1 MQDKYDPK
9 EIETRIYKIWEEK
22 GYFKADNKSP
32 KPSFCIV
39 IPPPNVTGSLHMGHA
54 LNNTLQD
61 ILARYKR
68 ARGYNVLWLPGCDH
82 AGIAT
87 QNVVERELKKEGL
100 NKKQLGRE
108 KFMERVWQW
117 KDKYGKTIMMQLR
130 KLGSSLDWTRERFTM
145 DEGLSDAVKEV
156 FIRLYNEGLIYRG
169 DYIVN
174 WCPRCLTALSDIEVV
189 HKEIDGFFYYIKYPY
204 ADDSGKYIEVA
215 TTRPET
221 LLGDTAV
228 AVHPE
233 DDRYK
238 DLKEGTLFVLPET
251 GRKIPLIKDKYVDKT
266 FGTGAVKITP
276 AHDPNDFEIGLRH
289 KLEIINVM
297 TEDGKMNEKAGEK
310 GKYKGLDR
318 FKARQQIVEELK
330 KQGLLARIDSHKHAV
345 GHCYRCDTIVE
356 PYVSTQWFVK
366 TKPLA
371 RPAIDVVEKGGIKF
385 VPDMWKKIY
394 FEWMDNIKDWC
405 ISRQLWWGHRIPA
418 YYCSCGETIVSK
430 NAPQKCPKCGGTDIR
445 QDEDVLD
452 TWFSSALWPFSTL
465 GWPEETDDLK
475 AFFPTSVLVTSWD
488 ILFFWVARMIMMS
501 MKFMGKQPF
510 YHVVINSL
518 VCDEHGKKMS
528 KSKGNVIDPLGVMDK
543 YSADALRFTMASLE
557 TQTRHIS
564 FSEDRLKGYHNFMN
578 KIWNA
583 SKFVINNAKD
593 YKEEEALPQSLK
605 IFEKWILNETDDLKE
620 KITTDME
627 NYMFSDAALS
637 IYDFFWHVFCDWY
650 IEISKIELMKENSDY
665 KNTVKNVLLSVLKDS
680 LILMHVIIPF
690 ITEEIYQNLPVSSK
704 KDSIM
709 LETWPEKYGIVLNEN
724 EKKEMEYLKEI
735 IYYIRNLRA
744 DFEIPFSEEI
754 DVYIT
759 LHDGSDILKNND
771 EIIRKLAKVRKIH
784 GEKIQKCV
792 KKDIVSH
799 GLKIG
804 ETGIDVKAIKD
815 INKVLNDKNQEI
827 DKLKKA
833 IETTQNKL
841 SDPDFEKNAPEKLK
855 QEMNGKIDASR
866 KKIEIL
872 ENDVKNLI
880 QAVK

>member
-1 MQDKYDPK
+1 
-9 EIETRIYKIWEEK
+9 
-22 GYFKADNKSP
+22 
-32 KPSFCIV
+32 
-39 IPPPNVTGSLHMGHA
+39 
-54 LNNTLQD
+54 
-61 ILARYKR
+61 
-68 ARGYNVLWLPGCDH
+68 
-82 AGIAT
+82 
-87 QNVVERELKKEGL
+87 
-100 NKKQLGRE
+100 
-108 KFMERVWQW
+108 
-117 KDKYGKTIMMQLR
+117 
-130 KLGSSLDWTRERFTM
+130 
-145 DEGLSDAVKEV
+145 
-156 FIRLYNEGLIYRG
+156 
-169 DYIVN
+169 
-174 WCPRCLTALSDIEVV
+174 
-189 HKEIDGFFYYIKYPY
+189 
-204 ADDSGKYIEVA
+204 
-215 TTRPET
+215 
-221 LLGDTAV
+221 
-228 AVHPE
+228 
-233 DDRYK
+233 
-238 DLKEGTLFVLPET
+238 
-251 GRKIPLIKDKYVDKT
+251 
-266 FGTGAVKITP
+266 
-276 AHDPNDFEIGLRH
+276 
-289 KLEIINVM
+289 
-297 TEDGKMNEKAGEK
+297 
-310 GKYKGLDR
+310 
-318 FKARQQIVEELK
+318 
-330 KQGLLARIDSHKHAV
+330 
-345 GHCYRCDTIVE
+345 
-356 PYVSTQWFVK
+356 VSTQWFVK

-593 YKEEEALPQSLK
+593 YKEEEALPQNLK